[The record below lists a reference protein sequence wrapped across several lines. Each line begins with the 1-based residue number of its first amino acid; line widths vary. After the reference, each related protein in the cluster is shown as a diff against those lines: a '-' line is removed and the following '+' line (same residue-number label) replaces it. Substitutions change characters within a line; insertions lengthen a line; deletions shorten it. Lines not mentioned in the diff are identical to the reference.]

1 MKTLKIEDM
10 HEKLHIVSKYHNQ
23 IIILLWFNN
32 NWGSQMMR
40 KHANVSEL
48 SVGECE
54 LQYYKHIEMGC
65 CYLALPA
72 L

>member
-1 MKTLKIEDM
+1 
-10 HEKLHIVSKYHNQ
+10 
-23 IIILLWFNN
+23 
-32 NWGSQMMR
+32 MMR
-40 KHANVSEL
+40 KHANMSEL